1 MNQHDGHEDLQ
12 RAFMPLGIQFLVKT
26 GAGFRGEVSAM
37 YRRGRNG
44 HDLRLRDTK
53 NCGKPQIGI
62 AETSHS
68 ERIRSNSSFI
78 LGVSIHSVYGS
89 CHSSKTVRQRPQPRS
104 SPKKAIDAL
113 LSHDQ
118 DIATWEALRSDAFA
132 STEFHFMPGGYQH
145 MSESQVIANQKRI
158 LANQKTI
165 MANQSQIKANQET
178 IKRNQATILKNQGSL
193 KMIISNQKRILAAVG
208 K

>member
-1 MNQHDGHEDLQ
+1 MNQHDGHKDLQ

-26 GAGFRGEVSAM
+26 GAGFRREVSAM

-44 HDLRLRDTK
+44 HDLRLRATK
-53 NCGKPQIGI
+53 NCGKPQLRI

-78 LGVSIHSVYGS
+78 LGASIHSVYRS
-89 CHSSKTVRQRPQPRS
+89 CHSLKRPQPRS
-104 SPKKAIDAL
+104 SPKKVIDAL

-118 DIATWEALRSDAFA
+118 DIPTSEAQRSDACA
-132 STEFHFMPGGYQH
+132 SPEFHFLPGGYQH

-158 LANQKTI
+158 LNNQKTI

>member
-1 MNQHDGHEDLQ
+1 MNL
-12 RAFMPLGIQFLVKT
+12 AT
-26 GAGFRGEVSAM
+26 
-37 YRRGRNG
+37 
-44 HDLRLRDTK
+44 
-53 NCGKPQIGI
+53 
-62 AETSHS
+62 
-68 ERIRSNSSFI
+68 
-78 LGVSIHSVYGS
+78 
-89 CHSSKTVRQRPQPRS
+89 SKTVLQRPQPRS
-104 SPKKAIDAL
+104 SPEKVIDAL

-118 DIATWEALRSDAFA
+118 DSRASEALRSDAFA
-132 STEFHFMPGGYQH
+132 STAFHFMPGGYQH

-158 LANQKTI
+158 LNNQKTI